1 MINKPVLEKGR
12 TAMRKITP
20 IMLFL
25 IVLLSACSSPTPTQR
40 PPTVTPQ
47 PSLTPTPA
55 PTEPLTVLETA
66 EVIIQALS
74 EQDLA
79 KVGDFVHPE
88 MGLRFSPYA
97 TIREDHLV
105 FMAEDLPGLL
115 TSDEVYTWGTYDG
128 SGEPIEL
135 TFGGYYDEFVYSA
148 DFANPE
154 TVALNMR
161 IGQGNTLNNIQ
172 DFYPSADFV
181 EYHFSGFEEQY
192 EGMDWESLL
201 LVFVEESGVPYLVA
215 IVHDQ
220 WTI

>member
-1 MINKPVLEKGR
+1 MKK
-12 TAMRKITP
+12 
-20 IMLFL
+20 L
-25 IVLLSACSSPTPTQR
+25 IPLILTLTIIISACTVQTPTEQTATET
-40 PPTVTPQ
+40 PVSTLQPTA
-47 PSLTPTPA
+47 A
-55 PTEPLTVLETA
+55 PTEPLTTLETA
-66 EVIIQALS
+66 EVLIQALA
-74 EQDLA
+74 EKDLA
-79 KVGDFVHPE
+79 RVANFVHPE

-97 TIREDHLV
+97 TILEDHLV
-105 FMAEDLPGLL
+105 FMPEDLPGLL
-115 TSDEVYTWGTYDG
+115 DSDQVYTWGAYDG

-135 TFGGYYDEFVYSA
+135 TFAAYYDEFVYSA

-172 DFYPSADFV
+172 EFYPGSYFV

-192 EGMDWESLL
+192 EGMDWQSLR
-201 LVFVEESGVPYLVA
+201 LVFVAEGGIPYLVA

>member
-1 MINKPVLEKGR
+1 MKNLTTMFILVTL
-12 TAMRKITP
+12 
-20 IMLFL
+20 
-25 IVLLSACSSPTPTQR
+25 LLSACAAQTPTQ
-40 PPTVTPQ
+40 Q
-47 PSLTPTPA
+47 TPTDAPEPNPTLTAA
-55 PTEPLTVLETA
+55 PTEPLTTLETA
-66 EVIIQALS
+66 EELIQALA
-74 EQDLA
+74 EKDLA
-79 KVGDFVHPE
+79 RVAEFVHPE

-97 TIREDHLV
+97 TILEDHLV
-105 FMAEDLPGLL
+105 FMVEDLPGLL
-115 TSDEVYTWGTYDG
+115 TSDEVYTWGAYDG

-135 TFGGYYDEFVYSA
+135 TFEGYYDEFVYSA

-172 DFYPSADFV
+172 EFYPGSYFV

-192 EGMDWESLL
+192 EGMDWQSLR
-201 LVFVEESGVPYLVA
+201 LVFVEEDGIWFLVA